1 MARQM
6 VDAEPVRQYV
16 RDLVERGMR
25 QQDIAAAANTSPA
38 ALSMLLHGHYAP
50 GRPTQ
55 EFIGADR
62 AARLLAVK
70 FAPAPPRARVPGTT
84 WCPRSAEFET
94 AGYRVGRCR
103 DCGELAPLR
112 PVAGQQVLTAHP
124 TLNPLEG
131 DDL

>member
-1 MARQM
+1 MARHM
-6 VDAEPVRQYV
+6 VDATEARNHVRG
-16 RDLVERGMR
+16 LVERGMR
-25 QQDIAAAANTSPA
+25 QQDIAAAADVSPA
-38 ALSMLLHGHYAP
+38 GLSMLIHGHYAP

-62 AARLLAVK
+62 AARLLAVE
-70 FAPAPPRARVPGTT
+70 FAPAPPRARVPGTA
-84 WCPRSAEFET
+84 WCPRSAEFEI

-124 TLNPLEG
+124 TLNPPEG
-131 DDL
+131 DNL